1 MPKKTKEQIALEKKE
16 EDERRRSELRLAHST
31 PTFNLFGEPWIDV
44 IGVDGRLRSVSL
56 DTLFRDAHLIR
67 DIVEADPL
75 INVSLRRL
83 LIALTIQLVRLQD
96 SHNAQEWRKRLESSP
111 CFTSDEV
118 DRLVIDQKDYV
129 WLWHPEHPFLQDL
142 RLIEKLTV
150 IDKKPISDMVPFI
163 PSSSEA
169 AWLVKPESRHYNR
182 LYTDKELAKLL
193 VSRWFYN
200 LLNNSGFVIMPTAKN
215 GKYGYQLGG
224 VFANPSTQ
232 FFRVSNISLFHSLL
246 RNITDNFFD
255 RVEGGCVGPAWM
267 DGNYPSASED
277 PLYLYTTT
285 STSALLGP
293 QSSTANEQYMVRGA
307 VPKEGDRT
315 EILKQAQNSDPHICK
330 YEDEK
335 KKAHVA
341 RLSPSD
347 HYSKV
352 VERLITLT
360 TTTANVGH
368 KSVVSE
374 GSLWLTRAKSG
385 RSEHYAMLM
394 AELSGGGGKSAK
406 WEDIRLS
413 INITA
418 DLTYEQSETFQHAV
432 KAIKACFAPK
442 TGMRARLWVA
452 IRKTALKGDES
463 DKAESSKLKDAI
475 TEKAIDMWMDVS
487 SEHMDMFLSKDIDI
501 DEFWSRMRYA
511 TIDVFDKATDRYSRS
526 LHYAPQVIEARSW
539 LKSQLKEEKK
549 DE

>member
-1 MPKKTKEQIALEKKE
+1 MPKKTEEQIALEKKE

-56 DTLFRDAHLIR
+56 DTLFRDAHLIL
-67 DIVEADPL
+67 DIAEADPL

-83 LIALTIQLVRLQD
+83 LIALTIQLVRLQGNHD
-96 SHNAQEWRKRLESSP
+96 AREWRERLESSP
-111 CFTSDEV
+111 GFTSDEV
-118 DRLVIDQKDYV
+118 DGLMADQKDYF
-129 WLWHPEHPFLQDL
+129 WLWHPERPFLQDL
-142 RLIEKLTV
+142 RLIGKLTV

-182 LYTDKELAKLL
+182 LYTDGGLAKLL
-193 VSRWFYN
+193 TGRWFYN
-200 LLNNSGFVIMPTAKN
+200 LTNNSGWVIMPTAKN
-215 GKYGYQLGG
+215 GTYSYQLGG

-232 FFRVSNISLFHSLL
+232 FFRASNISLFRSLL
-246 RNITDNFFD
+246 RNITDNFFN

-277 PLYLYTTT
+277 PLYLYTAT
-285 STSALLGP
+285 STSALLGTR
-293 QSSTANEQYMVRGA
+293 SSTAKEQYLVRGA

-315 EILKQAQNSDPHICK
+315 EIFNQAQNNDPHVCR
-330 YEDEK
+330 YERGKETPTVK
-335 KKAHVA
+335 LLPSAHRSKVIEQLVASAHV
-341 RLSPSD
+341 S
-347 HYSKV
+347 
-352 VERLITLT
+352 
-360 TTTANVGH
+360 ANVGH

-374 GSLWLTRAKSG
+374 GSLWLTKTKSG
-385 RSEHYAMLM
+385 LSEHYVMLSTKM
-394 AELSGGGGKSAK
+394 GTKQSKT
-406 WEDIRLS
+406 WEDIKLS
-413 INITA
+413 PDMAA

-432 KAIKACFAPK
+432 KAVNACFTPTK
-442 TGMRARLWVA
+442 GMYDRLWMA
-452 IRKTALKGDES
+452 IRRIALQGDES
-463 DKAESSKLKDAI
+463 GKSESSKLKNAI
-475 TEKAIDMWMDVS
+475 AGKAMDMWMDVS
-487 SEHMDMFLSKDIDI
+487 SEYMDMFLSRDIDI

-539 LKSQLKEEKK
+539 LKNQLKEEKK